1 MKIPRLWDAQSGSER
16 KTERKLH
23 LAGLLNS
30 AQEAG
35 EVVRTG
41 DGRGGQESPGMSSPT
56 VKASNKHTRRWSML
70 V

>member
-41 DGRGGQESPGMSSPT
+41 DGRGGQESPGLSSDC
-56 VKASNKHTRRWSML
+56 KGIK
-70 V
+70 